1 MIVCET
7 LGPPVVR
14 LDDGSVPADLQW
26 RKNLALLVYLAQS
39 PKRRRARDHLIG
51 LLWGDQPQEKA
62 RRSLNQAVLT
72 LRTYAGDSVE
82 TDQAHVGLT
91 DRAVRLDVE
100 QLEACAAAGDYETA
114 ARLIVGL
121 FLDGFSIAGASAFD
135 DWMTAERTRWQRRS
149 VAVLERLSTQRL
161 ARGDLVGAEDAARR
175 AEQLDEHSDVAVRAR
190 LRALA
195 LAGDRGQ
202 ALAAFTA
209 FAARLK
215 RDLDAEPDAE
225 TRALADRI
233 RQGRAWRL
241 PETVRAAPTGPE
253 SRRAPLVGRSGEIE
267 RLVATWAACRD
278 GRIGVA
284 IVEGD
289 GGTGKTRL
297 AEEVTGRARLDGAV
311 IAAVR
316 AVEADGSDPWSGVL
330 GIARAGLLD
339 APGIAA
345 ASPATLAGLRG
356 SAPLDAPARA
366 FSEALRVVADEQ
378 PVLIVVDDAHWLDR
392 ESLLETSPTHACCC
406 SSPRR
411 RTAGGRSSMKSGPTW
426 DASWPAPPSRSARS
440 RATRCTRWRAGV
452 PHRTTR
458 CSSSDWPA
466 ASSRTPPAFRC
477 SRSSS

>member
-1 MIVCET
+1 
-7 LGPPVVR
+7 
-14 LDDGSVPADLQW
+14 
-26 RKNLALLVYLAQS
+26 
-39 PKRRRARDHLIG
+39 
-51 LLWGDQPQEKA
+51 
-62 RRSLNQAVLT
+62 
-72 LRTYAGDSVE
+72 
-82 TDQAHVGLT
+82 
-91 DRAVRLDVE
+91 
-100 QLEACAAAGDYETA
+100 
-114 ARLIVGL
+114 
-121 FLDGFSIAGASAFD
+121 
-135 DWMTAERTRWQRRS
+135 MTAERTRWQGRS

-297 AEEVTGRARLDGAV
+297 ALEAARDQEFGDLDQSCRARLA
-311 IAAVR
+311 
-316 AVEADGSDPWSGVL
+316 
-330 GIARAGLLD
+330 LLD
-339 APGIAA
+339 QRCVQGCC
-345 ASPATLAGLRG
+345 
-356 SAPLDAPARA
+356 
-366 FSEALRVVADEQ
+366 
-378 PVLIVVDDAHWLDR
+378 DAHSDAR
-392 ESLLETSPTHACCC
+392 RDPTDCQ
-406 SSPRR
+406 
-411 RTAGGRSSMKSGPTW
+411 
-426 DASWPAPPSRSARS
+426 
-440 RATRCTRWRAGV
+440 
-452 PHRTTR
+452 
-458 CSSSDWPA
+458 
-466 ASSRTPPAFRC
+466 
-477 SRSSS
+477 